1 MKGRARELSAQ
12 DGVSLVEV
20 MVGALITALIAGAVA
35 VALVNSN
42 DSALATQRQAQ
53 LVAALQNRMEWI
65 HQLFSETYTSTG
77 FAAVALSQNPHKG
90 KDSSLPRAPEDPNDF
105 IVGYDPNYQTAAA
118 KKPYEGFLIEKN
130 YNGTEQGLVTN
141 ASAEGE
147 QLQVDSASGKI
158 TSESLVDPA
167 TGKTFKSE
175 EEALASGRPYAIVN
189 TYVTLATEDVSQVP
203 GGCLTSAGA
212 GSTAGDARR
221 IIIAARLHPP
231 ESQARSYSAPQYAT
245 TLLTNPTP
253 SSQCQH
259 AYGLVVPTLPVPQ

>member
-1 MKGRARELSAQ
+1 MKGRARELAAQ

-20 MVGALITALIAGAVA
+20 MVGALITALVAGAVA

-53 LVAALQNRMEWI
+53 LVAVLQNRMEWI
-65 HQLFSETYTSTG
+65 HQLFSETYPSAG
-77 FAAVALSQNPHKG
+77 FAAVALSQNPPKA
-90 KDSSLPRAPEDPNDF
+90 KDASLPRDPEDPNDF
-105 IVGYDPNYQTAAA
+105 IVGYDPNYQTPAA

-147 QLQVDSASGKI
+147 QLQVESASGKI
-158 TSESLVDPA
+158 ASVSFFDPT
-167 TGKTFKSE
+167 TGEKYNSE
-175 EEALASGRPYAIVN
+175 EAAVASGRPFAIVN
-189 TYVTLATEDVSQVP
+189 TYVTLASEDVSQVA
-203 GGCLTSAGA
+203 GGCATPSGT
-212 GSTAGDARR
+212 GSTAADARR
-221 IIIAARLHPP
+221 VIIAARLHPP
-231 ESQARSYSAPQYAT
+231 NSGAKSYSAPQYAT

-259 AYGLVVPTLPVPQ
+259 ASGLILPPLPG